1 MAAAPSVFPQH
12 VQRLANGGLEL
23 ASASLKRLAY
33 LDELGRWRRYFA
45 TEDAFEETLR
55 KASID
60 GAKWKQL
67 AYRND
72 G

>member
-1 MAAAPSVFPQH
+1 MAAASSVFPQH
-12 VQRLANGGLEL
+12 VQRLANQGREL
-23 ASASLKRLAY
+23 ASAFPQADELKRT
-33 LDELGRWRRYFA
+33 GRWRRYFA
-45 TEDAFEETLR
+45 TEDAFEEALR

-60 GAKWKQL
+60 GAKWKRL